1 MEPLPKLKSI
11 SRTSKAKFKVNKVTV
26 IIISFIFTIF
36 IAISYQYVHNP
47 QSPDNQISVN
57 AYQVGESFRDC
68 ATCPE
73 MVVVPAGKFM
83 MGSESFSENPQHQV
97 IISQPFAV
105 GKYEVT
111 VGQFTEFILKTNH
124 TTGYCRDKSENGS
137 WHNPKAFKQSDNHP
151 VVCVSWDDAQA
162 YVKWLSTETGQSYR
176 LLSESEWEY
185 AARAGTTTTYYFG
198 STISKN
204 QANFGYHMDGT
215 TLAGSYP
222 ANAFGLYDMHGNV
235 WEWVED
241 CWHGTSADIEWV
253 GCDKVKAVI
262 RGGGWSN
269 RESSLRSTSRLPI
282 YAVATQLENFGFRV
296 ARTLTP

>member
-1 MEPLPKLKSI
+1 MESLPKT
-11 SRTSKAKFKVNKVTV
+11 SRAKFLINAV
-26 IIISFIFTIF
+26 IVITISFIFTIF
-36 IAISYQYVHNP
+36 VAISYQYVHNP
-47 QSPDNQISVN
+47 QSSDNQISVS

-73 MVVVPAGKFM
+73 MVVVPAGEFM
-83 MGSESFSENPQHQV
+83 MGSPEKKRERSSDEEPQHQV
-97 IISQPFAV
+97 TISQPFAV

-111 VGQFTEFILKTNH
+111 VGQFAEFILKTNH
-124 TTGYCRDKSENGS
+124 FIGYCRDKSENGS

-162 YVKWLSTETGQSYR
+162 YVEWLSTETGQSYK
-176 LLSESEWEY
+176 LLTETEWEY

-198 STISKN
+198 NTISKS
-204 QANFGYHMDGT
+204 QANFGHHMYGT

-241 CWHGTSADIEWV
+241 CWHGAPADTEWV
-253 GCDKVKAVI
+253 ECDNVKAVI

-282 YAVATQLENFGFRV
+282 YAAAAQLENFGFRV